1 MMRLFINAFAASAGG
16 GLTYLR
22 NVIPHLSERDDV
34 QTTVLL
40 SGRSQNILPQTKN
53 ISFMQ
58 PDDSAATAARFW
70 FEQRAVREY
79 VRRSQ
84 AEVLLSAGNFAI
96 FNSPVPQIL
105 LSRNSLYTS
114 RHFTS
119 DLRDRGDY
127 RLWIETQLKATL
139 AKRSIEVAECT
150 VAPSEAFAE
159 ELRQWTGRNIR
170 AIHHGFDRSAFVA
183 DTSPLPAC
191 IQERLASKANAFRLL
206 FVSHYNYYR
215 NFETLFRAIPL
226 IKRGLGSR
234 EVVLFLTCKLVSGA
248 NPGSYRTDFAASLV
262 RELGISRNVIEL
274 DAIPYGQLHHVY
286 RAADLYVSPAYA
298 ESFAHPLVEAMS
310 SGLPVVASDLSV
322 HKEVCGSAARYFEQ
336 FSSEQLAE
344 RVVEIAGS
352 PELAAKLSKA
362 GVERSTKFS
371 WKKHVECI
379 VELAKNLRSTLD

>member
-1 MMRLFINAFAASAGG
+1 
-16 GLTYLR
+16 
-22 NVIPHLSERDDV
+22 
-34 QTTVLL
+34 
-40 SGRSQNILPQTKN
+40 
-53 ISFMQ
+53 
-58 PDDSAATAARFW
+58 
-70 FEQRAVREY
+70 
-79 VRRSQ
+79 
-84 AEVLLSAGNFAI
+84 
-96 FNSPVPQIL
+96 
-105 LSRNSLYTS
+105 
-114 RHFTS
+114 
-119 DLRDRGDY
+119 
-127 RLWIETQLKATL
+127 
-139 AKRSIEVAECT
+139 
-150 VAPSEAFAE
+150 
-159 ELRQWTGRNIR
+159 
-170 AIHHGFDRSAFVA
+170 
-183 DTSPLPAC
+183 
-191 IQERLASKANAFRLL
+191 
-206 FVSHYNYYR
+206 
-215 NFETLFRAIPL
+215 
-226 IKRGLGSR
+226 
-234 EVVLFLTCKLVSGA
+234 VSGA

-371 WKKHVECI
+371 WKKHVGCI